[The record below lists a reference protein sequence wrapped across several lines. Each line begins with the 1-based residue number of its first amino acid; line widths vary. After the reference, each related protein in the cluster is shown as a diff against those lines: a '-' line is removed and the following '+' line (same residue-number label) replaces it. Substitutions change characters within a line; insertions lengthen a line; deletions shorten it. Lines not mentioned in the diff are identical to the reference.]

1 MLLYYD
7 FRPSARAIHIPGLGP
22 AARPLLKSGPSAFEH
37 AIATPLWFRRSKRGF
52 DMRQLLRLC
61 AMSLV
66 LAFGGVGWAQT
77 PAAAPPPAA
86 ATAAAPA
93 PASVD
98 TPVRAVPEYR
108 LGVAD
113 KVRVNVF
120 GEDALTGE
128 FLVGGGGKISL
139 PLIGEVQAAGLT
151 ISEFQNEVGNELR
164 KGYIK
169 EPRVSAEVLSYRPFY
184 IMGEVNKPGEYPY
197 TNNLTVLNAV
207 ATAEGFTYRANKRS
221 VYIKRAEDPVE
232 QSYPLT
238 PLTKVAPGD
247 TIRIGERYF

>member
-1 MLLYYD
+1 
-7 FRPSARAIHIPGLGP
+7 
-22 AARPLLKSGPSAFEH
+22 
-37 AIATPLWFRRSKRGF
+37 
-52 DMRQLLRLC
+52 MRHFLRLC

-66 LAFGGVGWAQT
+66 VAFGGVACAQT
-77 PAAAPPPAA
+77 PAAPEATVSAA
-86 ATAAAPA
+86 ASPDAT
-93 PASVD
+93 
-98 TPVRAVPEYR
+98 VRTVPEYR

-120 GEDALTGE
+120 GEEALTGE
-128 FLVGGGGKISL
+128 FLVGGGGKVSL

-151 ISEFQNEVGNELR
+151 ISQFQQEISNELR

-169 EPRVSAEVLSYRPFY
+169 EPRVSAEVLNYRPFY
-184 IMGEVNKPGEYPY
+184 ILGEVNKPGEYPY

-221 VYIKRAEDPVE
+221 VFIKRAEDPAE